1 MACIAASLLSPHGCP
16 LRKLWLVNCDM
27 KDVGCRSLAA
37 ALFCSDTIEELNIS
51 DNDLMGADSI
61 LRRSLTANTSLRT
74 LLCRNCDLTESASL
88 QPIPIVERQE
98 LSWSEKKLAS
108 HIAAEERTWLL
119 DLIRGR
125 DMAFPKPPR
134 ANKRI
139 KKRRRLPAKGLVDI
153 EPAWKRG
160 ALVDSWAQDDLEQ
173 LIQEPGT
180 PSLSPPRFCAQLP
193 ATTILAH
200 PRPRFRLLV
209 QCHSASPSKSWTNST
224 ATFVALLPRTRTWTW
239 CWRGRS
245 VV

>member
-1 MACIAASLLSPHGCP
+1 VACIAASLLSPHGCP

-27 KDVGCRSLAA
+27 RDVGCRSLAA
-37 ALFCSDTIEELNIS
+37 ALFCSDAIEELNIS

-61 LRRSLTANTSLRT
+61 LRRSLTVNTSLRT
-74 LLCRNCDLTESASL
+74 LLYRNCGLVEGASL
-88 QPIPIVERQE
+88 RPISSVERRE

-139 KKRRRLPAKGLVDI
+139 KKRRRLPAKGLVDV

-173 LIQEPGT
+173 LVQEPGT
-180 PSLSPPRFCAQLP
+180 PSLSPPLFCAHLP
-193 ATTILAH
+193 ATTTLAH
-200 PRPRFRLLV
+200 LRPRFRLLL
-209 QCHSASPSKSWTNST
+209 QCRLASPSKFWTSST
-224 ATFVALLPRTRTWTW
+224 AIFAAR
-239 CWRGRS
+239 
-245 VV
+245 